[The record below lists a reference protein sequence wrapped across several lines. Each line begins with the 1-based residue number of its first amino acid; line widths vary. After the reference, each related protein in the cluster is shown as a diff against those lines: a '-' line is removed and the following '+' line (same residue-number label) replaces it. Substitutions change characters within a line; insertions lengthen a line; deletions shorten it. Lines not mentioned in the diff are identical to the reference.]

1 MQNRTQIHEQLINL
15 FIVYYVYRIFAC
27 YVLYPSRYR
36 SICVSIQTF
45 VDNSWVPI
53 GPVRSCGH
61 SSESIHISDWLLGV
75 CVLWEGRSTTDG
87 LSRQEIPSSIAPPTH
102 LIFVVGKPLTEKMRW
117 GCVSFDHKRFSNR
130 INTYLAMCCV
140 LWGGS
145 STADGCAR
153 ASAVRERRKFVR
165 SASWMFMCGRG
176 DCCPLQFIGGWQ
188 SRWGDEGHVGWFRW
202 VGVGFIVS
210 YDGRKGWIR
219 RRNIMGFFL
228 MLGGR
233 EIGQTTLHKVNKSL
247 TKIPSSQSNP

>member
-1 MQNRTQIHEQLINL
+1 MWREFNCKQSTISDVDRIDIILLFVLIRNKSIVKLMQNRTQIHEQLINL

-117 GCVSFDHKRFSNR
+117 ECVAFDHKRFANQ
-130 INTYLAMCCV
+130 IYTYLAMCCV
-140 LWGGS
+140 WWGGS
-145 STADGCAR
+145 STADGCAT
-153 ASAVRERRKFVR
+153 AVAVHKRGKFVR
-165 SASWMFMCGRG
+165 DAS
-176 DCCPLQFIGGWQ
+176 
-188 SRWGDEGHVGWFRW
+188 
-202 VGVGFIVS
+202 
-210 YDGRKGWIR
+210 
-219 RRNIMGFFL
+219 
-228 MLGGR
+228 
-233 EIGQTTLHKVNKSL
+233 QTFVW
-247 TKIPSSQSNP
+247 